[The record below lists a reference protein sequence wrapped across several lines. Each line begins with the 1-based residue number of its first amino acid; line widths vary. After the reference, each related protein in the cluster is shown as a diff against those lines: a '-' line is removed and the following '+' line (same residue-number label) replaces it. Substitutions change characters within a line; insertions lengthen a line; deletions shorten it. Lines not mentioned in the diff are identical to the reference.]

1 MAARTKN
8 DKDLLQAIEAEEA
21 VAYGRENDELSQD
34 RAKAIDYYFGRPYGN
49 EVDGR
54 SQVVTREVMDTIEW
68 IKPSLLRVFTGG
80 DEVCRFEPVGP
91 EDEEAAKQETDY
103 INHVLLSKNPWF
115 HTCYAWFTDA
125 LLTKNA
131 YCLAYW
137 DKKEDVQKETYEGLS
152 DDQMALILQDES
164 IEVIGHAVNPVMDNM
179 GQPIGQTHVV
189 QVRRKR
195 TYGCVK
201 LEVLPPERCLVSFRT
216 KGASVR
222 DADFFEYWDD
232 KTLTE
237 LRSLGFDVPDD
248 IEDAYSTENSIEDQ
262 ARNQY
267 REHAFSS
274 DIRTDKAMRMVRV
287 RVVWVRYDSDGDG
300 IAEYRQ
306 CVVVGNT
313 ILSNQEVNGIPVAA
327 IVPTPVPHRHP
338 GLSVAD
344 FVMDLQKIKSTILR
358 QGLDNGYLSNNGRY
372 AISDKVNLDD
382 MLTSR
387 PGGVVRVD
395 GAPSQE
401 IFPLVHPQNGQMW
414 IQMME
419 YVDQIRENRTGTN
432 RYFTGIDQNALNK
445 TASGIAQLTSSSAQR
460 VEAIARIFAEG
471 VKELC
476 LVVHELVQKHATQ
489 EDVVKLRGKWITVDP
504 RQWIKRG
511 DMTIS
516 VGLGS
521 GSKESQIS
529 ALMNILMAQKEA
541 AQVGIASPT
550 NIYNALTELTK
561 VYGFQSPEKFWTDP
575 ATIPP
580 KPPEPS
586 IDEQKLMFEAKKH
599 EDTMQFETGKAIDES
614 QRAKEEMLLKAG
626 MHPAQMSQ
634 GVMPMVANG

>member
-1 MAARTKN
+1 MPKPT

-21 VAYGRENDELSQD
+21 AAYGRENDELSSD

-68 IKPSLLRVFTGG
+68 IKPSLLRVFAGG

-103 INHVLLSKNPWF
+103 INHVLLAKNPWF
-115 HTCYAWFTDA
+115 HVCYTWFTDA

-164 IEVIGHAVNPVMDNM
+164 IEVIGHETNPILDST
-179 GQPIGQTHVV
+179 GQVVGQTHTV

-201 LEVLPPERCLVSFRT
+201 LEVLPPEKCLVSFRT

-248 IEDAYSTENSIEDQ
+248 IEDSYSSDNTIEDQ
-262 ARNQY
+262 ARNRY
-267 REHAFSS
+267 REHVTSS
-274 DIRTDKAMRMVRV
+274 DIRNDPAMKMVRV
-287 RVVWVRYDSDGDG
+287 RVAWIRYDSDGDG

-313 ILSNQEVNGIPVAA
+313 ILSNDEVNGIPVAS

-344 FVMDLQKIKSTILR
+344 FVMDLQEIKSTILR

-395 GAPSQE
+395 GSPGQE

-445 TASGIAQLTSSSAQR
+445 TASGIAQLTSSAAQR
-460 VEAIARIFAEG
+460 VEAIARILAEG

-476 LVVHELVQKHATQ
+476 LIVHELIQKHATQ
-489 EDVVKLRGKWITVDP
+489 QDIVKLRGKWVTVDP

-521 GSKESQIS
+521 GSKESQIA
-529 ALMNILMAQKEA
+529 ALMNILTAQKEA
-541 AQVGIASPT
+541 AQIGIASPE

-580 KPPEPS
+580 KPPVPS
-586 IDEQKLMFEAKKH
+586 IDEQKLALDAKKH
-599 EDTMQFETGKAIDES
+599 EDNLRLETGKAIDES
-614 QRAKEEMLLKAG
+614 QRAKDEMLLKAG

-634 GVMPMVANG
+634 GVMPTYG